1 MDSELTTA
9 ITWRRSTRARR
20 ISLRFDV
27 ASGGVV
33 LTLPPRASRA
43 AGQRLLDSSADWIA
57 ARAGRLPAP
66 IVLADG
72 AWVPVHGVPRRI
84 VATGPRGVTA
94 LDGAT
99 LLVPGDPA
107 FLARR
112 VTDWLRAE
120 ARRTLEPLARARV
133 AQLDRTVAR
142 VVLRDTRTR
151 WGSCT
156 AAGTLMF
163 SWRLVMAPPWVQDY
177 VVSHEAAHRVHMDH
191 SPRFWAVLDGLC
203 PARAA
208 AEAWLAGEGV
218 GLLRVG

>member
-1 MDSELTTA
+1 MTPV
-9 ITWRRSTRARR
+9 TWRRSTRARR
-20 ISLRFDV
+20 ISLRFDM
-27 ASGGVV
+27 AGGGVV

-43 AGQRLLDSSADWIA
+43 AGQRLLDDSAAWIA
-57 ARAGRLPAP
+57 DRAARLPAP

-72 AWVPVHGVPRRI
+72 TWVPVHGLPRRI
-84 VATGPRGVTA
+84 VATGQRGLVM
-94 LDGAT
+94 LDADT
-99 LLVPGDPA
+99 LRVPGDPA

-112 VTDWLRAE
+112 VTDWLQAE
-120 ARRTLEPLARARV
+120 ARRTLVPLAHTRC
-133 AQLDRTVAR
+133 AQLDRTVTR
-142 VVLRDTRTR
+142 IVLRDTRTR

-191 SPRFWAVLDGLC
+191 SPRFWAVLDSVC
-203 PARAA
+203 PARVA

>member
-1 MDSELTTA
+1 MTA
-9 ITWRRSTRARR
+9 VTWRRSSRARR

-27 ASGGVV
+27 ATGGVV

-43 AGQRLLDSSADWIA
+43 AGQRMLDGNVAWIA
-57 ARAGRLPAP
+57 DRAARLPAP

-72 AWVPVHGVPRRI
+72 AWVPVHGVKRRI
-84 VATGPRGVTA
+84 VATGGRGLTTLTA
-94 LDGAT
+94 DALH
-99 LLVPGDPA
+99 VPGDPA
-107 FLARR
+107 FLPRR
-112 VTDWLRAE
+112 VTDWLQAE
-120 ARRTLEPLARARV
+120 ARRTLVPLAHSRAG
-133 AQLDRTVAR
+133 QLDRAVAR

-203 PARAA
+203 PARMA